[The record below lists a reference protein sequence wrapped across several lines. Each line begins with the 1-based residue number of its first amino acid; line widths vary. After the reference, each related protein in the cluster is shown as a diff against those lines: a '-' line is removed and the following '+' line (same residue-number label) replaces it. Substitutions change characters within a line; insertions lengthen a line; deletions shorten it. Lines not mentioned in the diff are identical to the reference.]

1 MDRGRGGPPRGRGG
15 PPGFRGGPPRGRG
28 GPPRGRGGG
37 GFKKS
42 EPDAP
47 RVNSEVQIFVENLP
61 RDIKI
66 PEVCQF
72 FSTVGKIKVDRIT
85 KKPRVWVYHDKASGE
100 PTGECTITYN
110 DRESQQLALQ
120 TYDGEKMRGQML
132 REGRA
137 SNLATFEIYS

>member
-1 MDRGRGGPPRGRGG
+1 MTQACLLY
-15 PPGFRGGPPRGRG
+15 
-28 GPPRGRGGG
+28 
-37 GFKKS
+37 KQYLLYL
-42 EPDAP
+42 
-47 RVNSEVQIFVENLP
+47 VQVFVENLP

-72 FSTVGKIKVDRIT
+72 FSTVGKIKVDRLT

-120 TYDGEKMRGQML
+120 TYDGEKLRGMAL
-132 REGRA
+132 RDDGRD
-137 SNLATFEIYS
+137 SLKFVH

>member
-1 MDRGRGGPPRGRGG
+1 MGDRGGRGGFDRGRGGFG
-15 PPGFRGGPPRGRG
+15 RGRG

-37 GFKKS
+37 GGGFKKS
-42 EPDAP
+42 GPDDP
-47 RVNSEVQIFVENLP
+47 RCNSEVQIFVENMP
-61 RDIKI
+61 RDVKI

-85 KKPRVWVYHDKASGE
+85 KKPRVWVYHDKATGE

>member
-1 MDRGRGGPPRGRGG
+1 MDRGRGGPPRGFGG
-15 PPGFRGGPPRGRG
+15 PPRGRGGPPRGRG
-28 GPPRGRGGG
+28 GPPRGRGGGG

-72 FSTVGKIKVDRIT
+72 FSTVGKIKVGHYRS
-85 KKPRVWVYHDKASGE
+85 P
-100 PTGECTITYN
+100 C
-110 DRESQQLALQ
+110 
-120 TYDGEKMRGQML
+120 
-132 REGRA
+132 
-137 SNLATFEIYS
+137 NLDLIFGACLVPLTDHEIFWK

>member
-1 MDRGRGGPPRGRGG
+1 MDRGRGGPPRGFGG
-15 PPGFRGGPPRGRG
+15 PPRGRGGPPRGRG

-47 RVNSEVQIFVENLP
+47 RVNSEVQVFVENLP

-72 FSTVGKIKVDRIT
+72 FSTVGKIKVGHYRS
-85 KKPRVWVYHDKASGE
+85 P
-100 PTGECTITYN
+100 C
-110 DRESQQLALQ
+110 
-120 TYDGEKMRGQML
+120 
-132 REGRA
+132 
-137 SNLATFEIYS
+137 NLDLIFGACLVPLTDHEIFWK